1 MPEEFCMSIIS
12 AFCKFDFPRPKS
24 LEKPVEITKLVNFAL
39 STKMFSSE
47 IKYAPRS
54 VVFLIAWATCLAFGG
69 NCMSQ
74 ETAGNSV
81 YQQSISPGFRQSAES
96 VSSEKQAERLVA
108 SMLSRLG
115 RAESV
120 SARIRQRTRAKD
132 MVLVGTGRYL
142 QQGRGMDQ
150 QFRFEIIN
158 KADTETFELLEVSD
172 GLSFWKF
179 RKSGSTPVRL
189 ARVDISQVRTKLQGF
204 GIEKDQPV
212 APHLG
217 GLQRTLALLRHYFQF
232 KSAEKES
239 LEGLPVW
246 RVIGQWNTTV
256 LAEILPQ
263 QTEMT
268 EVLGDAPVHVP
279 EGMPCSVELIIGSEQ
294 LFPFRITW
302 NAWGDG
308 DTIEPMSILELYD
321 VRLGES
327 IDSAAFV
334 YKPSSEGLVDET
346 EQFVQKVQP
355 LRQ

>member
-1 MPEEFCMSIIS
+1 
-12 AFCKFDFPRPKS
+12 
-24 LEKPVEITKLVNFAL
+24 
-39 STKMFSSE
+39 MFSSE
-47 IKYAPRS
+47 VQYFSRN
-54 VVFLIAWATCLAFGG
+54 VVFFMAWATCLPFGG
-69 NCMSQ
+69 RGMSQ

-81 YQQSISPGFRQSAES
+81 YQQPASPGFRQSAES
-96 VSSEKQAERLVA
+96 VSSEMQAERLVA
-108 SMLSRLG
+108 SVLLRLG

-120 SARIRQRTRAKD
+120 SARIRQRTRAQD

-142 QQGRGMDQ
+142 QQGRGVDQ
-150 QFRFEIIN
+150 QFRLEIIN

-179 RKSGSTPVRL
+179 RKSSNTPVRL
-189 ARVDISQVRTKLQGF
+189 ARVDISQVRTKLQSF
-204 GIEKDQPV
+204 GIEKDQAV

-217 GLQRTLALLRHYFQF
+217 GLQRTLALLRRYFQF
-232 KSAEKES
+232 ISAEKES

-246 RVIGQWNTTV
+246 RVVGHWNTTV
-256 LAEILPQ
+256 LASILGQ
-263 QTEMT
+263 STEMV
-268 EVLGDAPVHVP
+268 EALEDSVVRVP

-321 VRLGES
+321 VRLEES

-334 YKPSSEGLVDET
+334 YKPSSEGLVDVT
-346 EQFVQKVQP
+346 EQFIQQLQP